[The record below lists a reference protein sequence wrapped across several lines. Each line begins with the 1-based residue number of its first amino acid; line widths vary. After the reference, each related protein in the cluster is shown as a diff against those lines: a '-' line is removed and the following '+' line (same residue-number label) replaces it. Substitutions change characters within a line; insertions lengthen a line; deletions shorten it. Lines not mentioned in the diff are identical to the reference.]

1 MAVGAAAAGVAVGAK
16 ALAGVIGKVI
26 AKGAAKA
33 AAKKIA
39 AKAAA
44 KAAAKIATNAINKGK
59 DNLGDGNKKDNLG
72 DGMGSR
78 AGKALGLGQKLVG
91 AMQTKRADA
100 MLPAMVDPGTQ
111 EYVQKVQRRGEALR
125 TGTADD
131 AERASEQQIMTS
143 MGKKM
148 MKSGG
153 LNLGFINQ
161 LMGQNAVQRNAARGQ
176 QIAEMLKM
184 EGEGVS
190 EMALRKA
197 DISTLLSAR
206 KAARGAQNEA
216 SGSDNLAAS
225 LGVPGAADMIS
236 KKKKKKAEEEED
248 DKTIKTD

>member
-91 AMQTKRADA
+91 AMQTRRSDA
-100 MLPAMVDPGTQ
+100 MLPAMNDRQQQAEEMV
-111 EYVQKVQRRGEALR
+111 RRRRVALE
-125 TGTADD
+125 TGTADSPE
-131 AERASEQQIMTS
+131 AEANKQMMTS
-143 MGKKM
+143 VSRKM

-153 LNLGFINQ
+153 MNVGVLNQMMGLNAIRSNAERGQEIAS
-161 LMGQNAVQRNAARGQ
+161 LMG
-176 QIAEMLKM
+176 M
-184 EGEGVS
+184 ERDTIEKREG
-190 EMALRKA
+190 RKD

-206 KAARGAQNEA
+206 MSARGAQNEA

-225 LGVPGAADMIS
+225 LGVPGAADMLG